1 MAEILTREEYLA
13 AWSAG
18 HGGYDPRRRR
28 LVYGYLVTMYGVSR
42 PWARMGI
49 HPHAVT
55 ALGLAVTS
63 AVPALIWSD
72 APRGMLAVAGLIIL
86 VTLLLD
92 GVDGAVAA
100 LRQRATA
107 FGGVLDGV
115 ADRVGE
121 FAYLVVLWRLG
132 AEPVWLVAGGA
143 LTVVQ
148 EFARARATALGADQ
162 IEAVTVWERPTRAIL
177 VGMTCLGLAIV
188 GGADLGFD
196 PAVVAGQVWL
206 VMSVLGL
213 VQLMA
218 HIRRALAGR

>member
-1 MAEILTREEYLA
+1 MAQILTREEYLA

-28 LVYGYLVTMYGVSR
+28 LVYSYLVTMYAIAR

-49 HPHAVT
+49 HPHGVT
-55 ALGLAVTS
+55 ALGLVVTL
-63 AVPALIWSD
+63 AAPALIWAD
-72 APRGMLAVAGLIIL
+72 ASRGLLALAGVVIL

-100 LRQRATA
+100 LRQRTTA

-115 ADRVGE
+115 ADRLGE

-132 AEPVWLVAGGA
+132 ADPLWLVAGGA
-143 LTVVQ
+143 FTVVQ
-148 EFARARATALGADQ
+148 EFARARAMALGADQ

-177 VGMTCLGLAIV
+177 AGMTCLGVAIV
-188 GGADLGFD
+188 GGSDVGFD

-206 VMSVLGL
+206 VMSAMGL